1 MEQSVQCRLPSF
13 PNPASRSADSK
24 TSASVPVSL
33 PDHDLDLLKSAYT
46 TAAVTD
52 AILIKAFAIALRCY
66 IGSDDISLGY
76 QTEGEVERLQSHIVA
91 LRIAD
96 EDQLSELRRREI
108 STTRSDSDHFD
119 FISFNTVFLR
129 KIEKE
134 DVDSSSE
141 TLPGNCRIR
150 FCIEDYFGRPSLSLE
165 YWRNEMSTGH
175 VTCMAQVLS
184 QIISQLLT
192 TEDRM
197 VKDLDYFT
205 PQDSRRVAK
214 WNTSM
219 PPTCDSLIHSVVQSQ
234 SRKWPV
240 KEAICA
246 WDGTFTYSEFESVT
260 TRLASY
266 LQSQGVGPET
276 MVPLCFEKTVS
287 CRCKRLITEINTDT
301 MLAEMVHYRSLCSV
315 KGWWRVRALGSLTS
329 GSTFA
334 VTHRQSRSQAC
345 LDIF

>member
-13 PNPASRSADSK
+13 PNPASRSANSK
-24 TSASVPVSL
+24 TPASVPVSL
-33 PDHDLDLLKSAYT
+33 PDHDLDLLNATYT
-46 TAAVTD
+46 TAAAID
-52 AILIKAFAIALRCY
+52 ALLIKSWAVLLRCY
-66 IGSDDISLGY
+66 IGSDDLCLGY
-76 QTEGEVERLQSHIVA
+76 QTEGSGEIERLQSHTVTI
-91 LRIAD
+91 RIAD
-96 EDQLSELRRREI
+96 EDQLSELRQRKI
-108 STTRSDSDHFD
+108 STTRSDADHFD

-134 DVDSSSE
+134 DVDSLSE
-141 TLPGNCRIR
+141 TVPENCRIR

-165 YWRNEMSTGH
+165 YWRNEMSAGH

-184 QIISQLLT
+184 QIISQFLT
-192 TEDRM
+192 TENRM
-197 VKDLDYFT
+197 VKDLDFFT

-219 PPTCDSLIHSVVQSQ
+219 PPTHDSLIHDIVQSQ

-246 WDGTFTYSEFESVT
+246 WDGSFTYSQFESVT

-276 MVPLCFEKTVS
+276 MVPLCFEKTV
-287 CRCKRLITEINTDT
+287 RCLYTLLTEHPN
-301 MLAEMVHYRSLCSV
+301 
-315 KGWWRVRALGSLTS
+315 
-329 GSTFA
+329 
-334 VTHRQSRSQAC
+334 
-345 LDIF
+345 

>member
-1 MEQSVQCRLPSF
+1 MEQSVQCRLASF
-13 PNPASRSADSK
+13 PNPASRSANSK
-24 TSASVPVSL
+24 TPSSVPVSL
-33 PDHDLDLLKSAYT
+33 PDSDLDLLKSTYT
-46 TAAVTD
+46 TAAVVD
-52 AILIKAFAIALRCY
+52 ALLIKAWAVVLRCY
-66 IGSDDISLGY
+66 TGSDDLCLGY
-76 QTEGEVERLQSHIVA
+76 QTEQADGAERLQSHVVA
-91 LRIAD
+91 IRVAE
-96 EDQLSELRRREI
+96 EDQLSELRRLEI

-134 DVDSSSE
+134 DVDSSSSTVPE
-141 TLPGNCRIR
+141 GCRIR

-184 QIISQLLT
+184 QIINQLLT
-192 TEDRM
+192 SEEHM
-197 VKDLDYFT
+197 VKDLDFFT

-219 PPTCDSLIHSVVQSQ
+219 PPTRDERIHDIVQSQ

-246 WDGTFTYSEFESVT
+246 WDGSFTYSEFDSVT

-276 MVPLCFEKTVS
+276 MVPLCFEKTVCVFIS
-287 CRCKRLITEINTDT
+287 I
-301 MLAEMVHYRSLCSV
+301 
-315 KGWWRVRALGSLTS
+315 
-329 GSTFA
+329 
-334 VTHRQSRSQAC
+334 
-345 LDIF
+345 

>member
-13 PNPASRSADSK
+13 PNPASRSANSK
-24 TSASVPVSL
+24 TSAAVPVSL
-33 PDHDLDLLKSAYT
+33 PDHDLDHLKSTYT
-46 TAAVTD
+46 TAAAID
-52 AILIKAFAIALRCY
+52 AILIKAFCVVLRCY
-66 IGSDDISLGY
+66 IGSDDLCLGY
-76 QTEGEVERLQSHIVA
+76 QIEGSGETERLQSHTVTI
-91 LRIAD
+91 RIAD
-96 EDQLSELRRREI
+96 EDQLSELRQREI
-108 STTRSDSDHFD
+108 STTRSDADHFD

-141 TLPGNCRIR
+141 TVPENCRIR

-165 YWRNEMSTGH
+165 YWRNEMSAGH

-184 QIISQLLT
+184 QIISQFLT

-197 VKDLDYFT
+197 VKDLDFFT

-219 PPTCDSLIHSVVQSQ
+219 PPTRDSLIHDIVSDQ

-246 WDGTFTYSEFESVT
+246 WDGSFTYSQFESVT

-276 MVPLCFEKTVS
+276 MVPLCFEKTV
-287 CRCKRLITEINTDT
+287 RCLYTLFTEHQN
-301 MLAEMVHYRSLCSV
+301 
-315 KGWWRVRALGSLTS
+315 
-329 GSTFA
+329 
-334 VTHRQSRSQAC
+334 
-345 LDIF
+345 

>member
-13 PNPASRSADSK
+13 PNPASRSANSK
-24 TSASVPVSL
+24 TPASVPVSL
-33 PDHDLDLLKSAYT
+33 PDHDLDLLNATYT
-46 TAAVTD
+46 TAAAID
-52 AILIKAFAIALRCY
+52 ALLIKSWAVLLRCY
-66 IGSDDISLGY
+66 IGSDDLCLGY
-76 QTEGEVERLQSHIVA
+76 QTEGSGEIERLQSHTVTI
-91 LRIAD
+91 RIAD
-96 EDQLSELRRREI
+96 EDQLSELRQREI
-108 STTRSDSDHFD
+108 STTRSDADHFD

-141 TLPGNCRIR
+141 TVPENCRIR

-165 YWRNEMSTGH
+165 YWRNEMSAGH

-184 QIISQLLT
+184 QIISQFLT

-197 VKDLDYFT
+197 VKDLDFFT

-219 PPTCDSLIHSVVQSQ
+219 PPTRDSLIHDIVSDQ

-246 WDGTFTYSEFESVT
+246 WDGSFTYSQFESVT

-276 MVPLCFEKTVS
+276 MVPLCFEKTV
-287 CRCKRLITEINTDT
+287 RCLYTLFTEHQN
-301 MLAEMVHYRSLCSV
+301 
-315 KGWWRVRALGSLTS
+315 
-329 GSTFA
+329 
-334 VTHRQSRSQAC
+334 
-345 LDIF
+345 

>member
-13 PNPASRSADSK
+13 PNPASRSANSK
-24 TSASVPVSL
+24 TPASVPVSL
-33 PDHDLDLLKSAYT
+33 PDHDLDLLNATYT
-46 TAAVTD
+46 TAAAID
-52 AILIKAFAIALRCY
+52 ALLIKSWAVLLRCY
-66 IGSDDISLGY
+66 IGSDDLCLGY
-76 QTEGEVERLQSHIVA
+76 QTEGSGEIERLQSHTVTI
-91 LRIAD
+91 RIAD
-96 EDQLSELRRREI
+96 EDQLSELRQREI
-108 STTRSDSDHFD
+108 STTRSDADHFD

-141 TLPGNCRIR
+141 TLPENCRIR

-165 YWRNEMSTGH
+165 YWRNEMSAGH

-184 QIISQLLT
+184 QTISQFLT
-192 TEDRM
+192 TENRM
-197 VKDLDYFT
+197 VKDLDFFT

-219 PPTCDSLIHSVVQSQ
+219 PPTRDSLIHDVVQSQ

-246 WDGTFTYSEFESVT
+246 WDGSFTYSQFESVT

-276 MVPLCFEKTVS
+276 MVPLCFEKTV
-287 CRCKRLITEINTDT
+287 RCFYRLFSKHHN
-301 MLAEMVHYRSLCSV
+301 
-315 KGWWRVRALGSLTS
+315 
-329 GSTFA
+329 
-334 VTHRQSRSQAC
+334 
-345 LDIF
+345 